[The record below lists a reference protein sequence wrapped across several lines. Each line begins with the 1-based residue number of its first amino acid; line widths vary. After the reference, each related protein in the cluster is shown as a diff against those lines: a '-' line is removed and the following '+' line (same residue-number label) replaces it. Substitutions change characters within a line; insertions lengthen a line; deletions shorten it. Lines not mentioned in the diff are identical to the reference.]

1 MQPIYLDHNA
11 TTPVEPEVVQAM
23 LPILVDGFGN
33 ASSVH
38 QFGRTAKVALESSRE
53 SIAAFINC
61 QPAELFFTSGGT
73 ESDNIAI
80 LGTAYQF
87 RGKKKHLAVAANEH
101 HAVIESAE
109 HLHHKEGF
117 ELSILPVDSAGFA
130 NPDELR
136 TALRD
141 DTFLVSIMHGNNE
154 TGTIQDLASLS
165 NVAHERNVLFHTDAV
180 QSIGKVKVDVKELG
194 VDMLSLTGHKIYG
207 PKGTGALFIRQGI
220 KISPIM
226 YGGSHEKKRRPGTE
240 NVAGAVGLA
249 KALEI
254 ADRRMNDDFVK
265 MQELSDYFLSR
276 LESLIPDIKFNGP
289 RRNRIPQTVNV
300 SFKGTT
306 GEPVILGLDME
317 GIAVASGSACTS
329 GATEPSHV
337 LTAMGI
343 PAHIANGAIRFSLGR
358 STTKEQLD
366 HVLQVL
372 PPIVERIRSM
382 SPEYNRS

>member
-1 MQPIYLDHNA
+1 MQLIYLDHNA
-11 TTPVEPEVVQAM
+11 TTPVDPEVVEAM
-23 LPILVDGFGN
+23 LPHLTDDFGN

-38 QFGRTAKVALESSRE
+38 QFGRSAKVALESARE
-53 SIAAFINC
+53 SIASFINC
-61 QPAELFFTSGGT
+61 LPSELFFTSGGT
-73 ESDNIAI
+73 ESDNLAI
-80 LGTAYQF
+80 LGTATHF
-87 RGKKKHLAVAANEH
+87 RGKKKHLGVAANEH

-117 ELSILPVDSAGFA
+117 DLSLLPVDAEGFA
-130 NPDELR
+130 HADQLR
-136 TALRD
+136 PLLRED
-141 DTFLVSIMHGNNE
+141 SFLVSVMHANNE
-154 TGTIQDLASLS
+154 TGTIQDLRPLAD
-165 NVAHERNVLFHTDAV
+165 VAHEKNVLFHTDAV
-180 QSIGKVKVDVKELG
+180 QSIGKVKVDVKALG

-220 KISPIM
+220 KISPLM

-254 ADRRMNDDFVK
+254 AGKRMDTDFAR
-265 MQELSDYFLSR
+265 MQELADYFLGK
-276 LESLIPDIKFNGP
+276 LETAIPDVKFNGP
-289 RRNRIPQTVNV
+289 RSNRIPQTVNV

-306 GEPVILGLDME
+306 GEPIILGLDME

-343 PAHIANGAIRFSLGR
+343 PANIANGAIRFSLGR
-358 STTKEQLD
+358 STTREQLD
-366 HVLQVL
+366 YVLRVL
-372 PPIVERIRSM
+372 PPIVERLRAM
-382 SPEYNRS
+382 SPEYNRT